1 MKFYRNI
8 SGSML
13 PLDCLRQG
21 TRYVM
26 PGEIVAL
33 PDSRDVRHNARQG
46 KLVLVRG
53 MVEDKPRKK
62 KKKYRPRPKKT
73 KVLEKKS
80 KPKKE
85 KQSEK
90 TENE

>member
-1 MKFYRNI
+1 MRFYRNI

-13 PLDCLRQG
+13 PLDCL
-21 TRYVM
+21 TYTKYLM
-26 PGEIVAL
+26 PGEIAAL

-53 MVEDKPRKK
+53 MVESKPRKK
-62 KKKYRPRPKKT
+62 KKKYRPRKKKT
-73 KVLEKKS
+73 KVLEKKT

-90 TENE
+90 TENK